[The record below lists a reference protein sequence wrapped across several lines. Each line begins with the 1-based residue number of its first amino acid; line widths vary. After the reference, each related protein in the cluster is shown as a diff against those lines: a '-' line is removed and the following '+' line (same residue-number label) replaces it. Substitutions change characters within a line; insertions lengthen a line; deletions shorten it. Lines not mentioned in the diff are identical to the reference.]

1 LLTIV
6 RYFKSLP
13 LKALLAHLLFSF
25 AVVLNAVSAL
35 FDLTY
40 ERYNFALVQ
49 GTAVVINSLLLLH
62 YLKYRNL
69 RFATFGLSIVYSVE
83 MQLIMYFEEFAL
95 YSYFF
100 PLFLPLIAY
109 LTLSLKEST
118 IMTLL
123 HYTSVTI
130 LSLYA
135 YFVWQV
141 ESEMF
146 QASVIYAYILSACFI
161 ILFGLFYHLTIVDA
175 YYELFDNNLKHEL
188 ALGEIHHRV
197 RNNLTL
203 INSMF
208 GMQMH
213 RHAEE
218 DIQSLI
224 DKNRTRIE
232 TIAAIHDTLYRK
244 GEKEKIT
251 FEHYVD
257 ELIDS
262 ILSLSELPIK
272 IKMKIDTLYFN
283 AQVMQQLGSIIHEL
297 VTNSL
302 KYAFDPNSNNMLE
315 LTLHLKDDTLHFTYR
330 DNGKGCEMEK
340 LEQSHSLGAELI
352 KLTVKELGG
361 EVSFQNDKGCI
372 CHITLPSF
380 HLLKS

>member
-1 LLTIV
+1 MFTV
-6 RYFKSLP
+6 VKYFKSLP
-13 LKALLAHLLFSF
+13 LKELLAHLLFSF
-25 AVVLNAVSAL
+25 AVVLNAISAL

-40 ERYNFALVQ
+40 ERYSFAIVQ
-49 GTAVVINSLLLLH
+49 SSAVVINSLLLVH

-123 HYTSVTI
+123 HYTSVII

-146 QASVIYAYILSACFI
+146 QASVVYGYMLSACFI

-175 YYELFDNNLKHEL
+175 YYKLFENNLKHEL
-188 ALGEIHHRV
+188 ALGEIHHRL
-197 RNNLTL
+197 RNNLSL
-203 INSMF
+203 ISSMF

-213 RHAEE
+213 RHDKE

-232 TIAAIHDTLYRK
+232 TIASIQDTLYRE
-244 GEKEKIT
+244 GQKEEIT
-251 FEHYVD
+251 FERYID
-257 ELIDS
+257 ELIDHL
-262 ILSLSELPIK
+262 LSLSELPIK
-272 IKMKIDTLYFN
+272 VKMKIDKLYFN

-302 KYAFDPNSNNMLE
+302 KYAFDPKNNNMIE
-315 LTLHLKDDTLHFTYR
+315 LTFHLKEDKLYFTYR
-330 DNGKGCEMEK
+330 DNGKGCEREK
-340 LEQSHSLGAELI
+340 LDQSHSLGSELI

-361 EVSFQNDKGCI
+361 EISFENNGGFI
-372 CHITLPSF
+372 CHITLPSS
-380 HLLKS
+380 HLLGS

>member
-1 LLTIV
+1 MLTIV
-6 RYFKSLP
+6 KYFKSLP

-40 ERYNFALVQ
+40 ERYNFAFVQ
-49 GTAVVINSLLLLH
+49 GTAVLLNSLLLVH

-118 IMTLL
+118 IMTLI

-175 YYELFDNNLKHEL
+175 YYKLFDNNLKHEL

-197 RNNLTL
+197 RNNLSL
-203 INSMF
+203 ISSMF

-213 RHAEE
+213 RHDEE

-232 TIAAIHDTLYRK
+232 TIASIQDTLYRE

-251 FEHYVD
+251 FERYVD
-257 ELIDS
+257 ELIDHL
-262 ILSLSELPIK
+262 LSLSELPIK
-272 IKMKIDTLYFN
+272 IKMKIDKLYFN
-283 AQVMQQLGSIIHEL
+283 AQVMQQLGTIIHEL

-302 KYAFDPNSNNMLE
+302 KYAFDPKSNNMLQ
-315 LTLHLKDDTLHFTYR
+315 LTFHLKDNKLHFTYR
-330 DNGKGCEMEK
+330 DNGKGCEIEK
-340 LEQSHSLGAELI
+340 LEQSHSLGLDLI
-352 KLTVKELGG
+352 KLTVKELEG
-361 EVSFQNDKGCI
+361 EISFENDGGCI

>member
-1 LLTIV
+1 MIV
-6 RYFKSLP
+6 KYFKSLP
-13 LKALLAHLLFSF
+13 LKELLAHLLFSF
-25 AVVLNAVSAL
+25 AVVLNAISAI
-35 FDLTY
+35 FDFTY
-40 ERYNFALVQ
+40 ERYTFALVQ
-49 GTAVVINSLLLLH
+49 SAAVLINSLLLVH

-83 MQLIMYFEEFAL
+83 MQLIMYFEEFTL

-123 HYTSVTI
+123 HYTSVII

-135 YFVWQV
+135 HFVWHV
-141 ESEMF
+141 ESDMF
-146 QASVIYAYILSACFI
+146 QASVVYSYMLSALLI

-175 YYELFDNNLKHEL
+175 YYRLFENNLKHEL

-197 RNNLTL
+197 RNNLSL
-203 INSMF
+203 ITSMF
-208 GMQMH
+208 GMQRH
-213 RHAEE
+213 RYDTE

-232 TIAAIHDTLYRK
+232 TIASIHDTLYRE
-244 GEKEKIT
+244 GQKEKIT
-251 FEHYVD
+251 FERYVD
-257 ELIDS
+257 ELIDHL
-262 ILSLSELPIK
+262 LSLSELPIR

-283 AQVMQQLGSIIHEL
+283 EQVMQQLGTIIHEL

-302 KYAFDPNSNNMLE
+302 KYAFDPKRKNMLQ
-315 LTLHLKDDTLHFTYR
+315 LTFHLKDDKLHFTYH
-330 DNGKGCEMEK
+330 DNGKGCEIEK
-340 LEQSHSLGAELI
+340 LDQSHSLGLDLI

-361 EVSFQNDKGCI
+361 EISFENDGGFI
-372 CHITLPSF
+372 CHITLPTF
-380 HLLKS
+380 HLIRS